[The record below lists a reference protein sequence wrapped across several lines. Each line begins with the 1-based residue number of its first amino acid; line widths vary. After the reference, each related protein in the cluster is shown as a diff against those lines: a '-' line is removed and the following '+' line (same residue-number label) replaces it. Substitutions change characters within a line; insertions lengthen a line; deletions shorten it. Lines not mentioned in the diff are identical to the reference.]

1 MFCNVIFVGE
11 GKGYLLVIIV
21 IDDLLDFRNG
31 FYVLDENF
39 KRLVIF
45 NVVGFIE
52 FRKVKMFWCM
62 LKL

>member
-52 FRKVKMFWCM
+52 FRKG
-62 LKL
+62 